1 MSWEGTMANGGRL
14 VSVGIVLVRDW
25 RDRRPS
31 PETAGRRSLSS
42 ALKASISLVTSLSTM
57 KVSCRS
63 VFCGAE
69 VGFLEEEFNQ
79 EGENHGELVT
89 NPDSRLRA
97 RGVPLGTGRRGCPA
111 AEVPL

>member
-1 MSWEGTMANGGRL
+1 MASGGRL
-14 VSVGIVLVRDW
+14 VGVGIALLRDW

-31 PETAGRRSLSS
+31 PETAGRRSLASD
-42 ALKASISLVTSLSTM
+42 LKASISLVNSLSTT

-69 VGFLEEEFNQ
+69 VGFPEEEFNQ
-79 EGENHGELVT
+79 EGENHGELVA
-89 NPDSRLRA
+89 NPDSSPRA